1 MLSEMKPETV
11 TEAMLATVG
20 RTAAGRALDE
30 RAITAAAIAAIR
42 HTHTRYDELLM
53 SGFERVDARDAV
65 REVVHR
71 VLNSWREPA

>member
-1 MLSEMKPETV
+1 
-11 TEAMLATVG
+11 LATVG

-53 SGFERVDARDAV
+53 SGFANASTPVTPFAKLSIEC
-65 REVVHR
+65 
-71 VLNSWREPA
+71 

>member
-1 MLSEMKPETV
+1 
-11 TEAMLATVG
+11 MLATVG